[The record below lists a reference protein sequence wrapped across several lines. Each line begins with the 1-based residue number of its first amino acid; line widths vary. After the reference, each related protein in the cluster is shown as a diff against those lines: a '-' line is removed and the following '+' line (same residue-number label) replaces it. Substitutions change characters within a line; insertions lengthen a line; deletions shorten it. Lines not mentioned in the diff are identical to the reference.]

1 MCIKYEGFPVSTN
14 RNQLVLYILKHL
26 IQIFLTKQTAN
37 GLNVQKQK
45 IFVQLACTPGR
56 SAGSGD
62 ADTCVYLNTEQHC
75 GSHSTPGPNE
85 NESWHT
91 MCIKCQHS
99 THIRHFTAY
108 THTTDILIYIVYS
121 VAKIKEITHNIL
133 ILSHHKHHTTER
145 GTEHGLG
152 KPSLQKNV
160 KKKGNKSKKFLIPHP
175 LG

>member
-85 NESWHT
+85 NESWHSL
-91 MCIKCQHS
+91 CIKCQHS

-121 VAKIKEITHNIL
+121 VAKIKEITHNIYRSSL
-133 ILSHHKHHTTER
+133 ITNITQLKEVQK
-145 GTEHGLG
+145 HGLG

-160 KKKGNKSKKFLIPHP
+160 KKRE
-175 LG
+175 